1 MENTSTKKILTKSE
15 RHALQKAAVLPYA
28 SMDDLPSTVLDHLA
42 KLNKSLPL
50 VFVLYYG
57 GTIGMTETQ
66 GYFEKRVYGPA
77 NDAEKLLEPLTM
89 KGLEKKVQVVWIP
102 VYKKAIDSTN
112 GRWVHW
118 VSIGNVIKLLYD
130 MATGFV
136 ICGGTDTMAFLTAA
150 QYFMFP
156 NIGKPIVATGSQV
169 PMIELGDDATNN
181 LYFAIMAAASDLSGT
196 FLVFGDELMD
206 GAHVHKIQDK
216 RRKAFTCPQ
225 EFFVGHFDSEL
236 RIYSHAAR
244 RVPYINSAR
253 LTYRPHFREGVKP
266 VLISPAMPSESLLY
280 DAHDPNCSVVLLIT
294 FGAGN
299 VRDEGIIEAELTHI
313 DCLWQLFKE
322 GIPIVLGSPMM
333 DGVVDSPY
341 LSGARAVSRKEGD
354 GNAISGGNVT
364 GALLQIKCM
373 VMLER
378 AWDRATESVDYDKFR
393 NLMEVDGGN
402 DLI

>member
-1 MENTSTKKILTKSE
+1 MAPMFTKSRINDARLSHAPKNSLWGTSTASCEYT
-15 RHALQKAAVLPYA
+15 AMLPVA
-28 SMDDLPSTVLDHLA
+28 FRISTR
-42 KLNKSLPL
+42 L
-50 VFVLYYG
+50 V
-57 GTIGMTETQ
+57 
-66 GYFEKRVYGPA
+66 
-77 NDAEKLLEPLTM
+77 
-89 KGLEKKVQVVWIP
+89 
-102 VYKKAIDSTN
+102 
-112 GRWVHW
+112 
-118 VSIGNVIKLLYD
+118 
-130 MATGFV
+130 
-136 ICGGTDTMAFLTAA
+136 
-150 QYFMFP
+150 
-156 NIGKPIVATGSQV
+156 
-169 PMIELGDDATNN
+169 
-181 LYFAIMAAASDLSGT
+181 
-196 FLVFGDELMD
+196 
-206 GAHVHKIQDK
+206 
-216 RRKAFTCPQ
+216 
-225 EFFVGHFDSEL
+225 L
-236 RIYSHAAR
+236 RIVHIFAK
-244 RVPYINSAR
+244 
-253 LTYRPHFREGVKP
+253 GVKP